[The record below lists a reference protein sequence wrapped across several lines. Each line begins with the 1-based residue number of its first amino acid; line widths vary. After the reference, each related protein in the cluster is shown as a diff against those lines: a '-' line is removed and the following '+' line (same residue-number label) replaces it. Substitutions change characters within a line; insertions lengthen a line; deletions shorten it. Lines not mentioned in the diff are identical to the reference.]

1 MEGAAGIVS
10 DMVDRPAGSVSDP
23 GGWSNRQRRIGRMV
37 PVFVAVGCLFSL
49 PFFPADGP
57 GVDSDAANR
66 STTVVGRES
75 SNVKLSR
82 EDLGGFTEN
91 ATGSQVS
98 FTRLS
103 DGWHTGTATERYAR
117 PALSL
122 IKLYIADYVL
132 RYGNPADKLDAV
144 EMIRSSD
151 DYLADE
157 LWERYPRAIDVTA
170 RDYGLLS
177 TRSDEQWGYS
187 VTSTYDVVSFIRQ
200 KLENDRMSPILTA
213 MSQSDEIAA
222 DGYPQ
227 DFGTAVLPGATGT
240 KWGWSNDYS
249 LHSSVTFGDDFVA
262 AAAVAGSAE
271 DLTALVERQLY
282 ALARN
287 GAKNSAG
294 SSGHRLSATELST
307 TPDS

>member
-1 MEGAAGIVS
+1 MS
-10 DMVDRPAGSVSDP
+10 
-23 GGWSNRQRRIGRMV
+23 
-37 PVFVAVGCLFSL
+37 F
-49 PFFPADGP
+49 
-57 GVDSDAANR
+57 
-66 STTVVGRES
+66 ES
-75 SNVKLSR
+75 
-82 EDLGGFTEN
+82 EDLGDFTAN

-132 RYGNPADKLDAV
+132 RYGDPEDKLAAV

-151 DYLADE
+151 DELADE

-170 RDYGLLS
+170 KHYGLLS
-177 TRSDEQWGYS
+177 TRSDERWGYS
-187 VTSTYDVVSFIRQ
+187 VTSTYDVVSFIQQ
-200 KLENDRMSPILTA
+200 KLATDRMSPILTA
-213 MSQSDEIAA
+213 MTQSDEYAA

-227 DFGTAVLPGATGT
+227 DFGTAVLPGAVGT

-249 LHSSVTFGDDFVA
+249 LHSSVTFGENYVA

-271 DLTALVERQLY
+271 ELTALVEAQLNRFVRGD
-282 ALARN
+282 AE
-287 GAKNSAG
+287 SAATITG
-294 SSGHRLSATELST
+294 RRLEVGK
-307 TPDS
+307 